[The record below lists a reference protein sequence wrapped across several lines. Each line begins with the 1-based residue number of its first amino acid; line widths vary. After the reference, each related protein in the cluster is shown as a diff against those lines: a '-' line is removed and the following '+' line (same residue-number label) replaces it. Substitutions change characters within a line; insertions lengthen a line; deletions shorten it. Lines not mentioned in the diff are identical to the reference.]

1 MDFLSLNDVTS
12 GGRNVTESTALGMTE
27 TWDIPTPDLKNGL
40 FCSFVCCPSV
50 AGIEKVYLDPDLE

>member
-27 TWDIPTPDLKNGL
+27 TWEIPTPDLKKDCL
-40 FCSFVCCPSV
+40 FVCCDIVPV
-50 AGIEKVYLDPDLE
+50 